1 MNSTFFSRQKAL
13 SRCQLQPAWKAPG
26 QDACSDLRFCERRR
40 YGLGQMLFGFLL
52 VALTAYVPAQESE
65 ELLEP
70 ERAFAFSAKVVS
82 ADQIAVTWQIAPG
95 YYMYA
100 DKFHFESDPQGV
112 ALGEITFPPTK
123 IKRDEFFGDVEI
135 LEGSAQI
142 MLELERTAEDT
153 GQVNLTARGQGCNEP
168 VGVCYPPM
176 THTLALNLLTPSGTA
191 QQPLASTHVN
201 SVTDLRQ
208 LLGVATNEP
217 EFLDVDEAFHLDI
230 KANGPQTLSAHFTI
244 APGYYLYQDKLS
256 FLSVGNP
263 ALADYNLPGGKT
275 KHDPYF
281 GDVAIYSADFAV
293 DLALA
298 RGAGSKEM
306 RVDASYQGCA
316 EKGIC
321 YPPVSK
327 SFTIALGQLISDAV
341 AATPTAAPVPE
352 SADDTISGSALA
364 GYLGVAFGTGL
375 LLSFTPCVLPLIP
388 ILLGSVVGQS
398 GGGRLRGATLSVV
411 YVLGTTVTYAAI
423 GAVAGATGDQL
434 QAYFQ
439 NIWAIGTI
447 ALILALMALSMF
459 GLYNVQLPS
468 ALQSR
473 LSASSQRLG
482 GSASMIFVL
491 GALSALI
498 VGACVS
504 PLLISVLSIAIL
516 HGDPWLGAALMSAL
530 ALGMGVILIAAG
542 AGAGYLIPRN
552 GLWMERVKQ
561 IFGVM
566 LLGVAI
572 YLLGAVPDVP
582 VLLLWAALFIITAVY
597 LGATRALPQQASGWQ
612 ILFKGMGTV
621 LLVWGVLAMIGG
633 FSGNRNILAPVSLE
647 SFGNRGLLQSEATI
661 TTAHFTQI
669 DSLSTLGNALKSAN
683 ASGHKV
689 LLDFYADWCTDCI
702 RMEEST
708 FRDPGVTAAL
718 ADYRLL
724 QVDITD
730 PDDPKTSAIK
740 KRYGV
745 FGPPA
750 MLFFNA
756 NGDENTAQRLYGY
769 TGPQAFVA
777 LLKTL

>member
-1 MNSTFFSRQKAL
+1 MNSTFFSRQRALFRRQLLPVWKAL
-13 SRCQLQPAWKAPG
+13 G
-26 QDACSDLRFCERRR
+26 QGVCSGLRFCEGRH
-40 YGLGQMLFGFLL
+40 YGLGQMLIGFLL
-52 VALTAYVPAQESE
+52 VALAAHVPAQESE

-112 ALGEITFPPTK
+112 ALGEIIFPPTK

-135 LEGSAQI
+135 LEGSARI
-142 MLELERTAEDT
+142 MLGLERTAEDT

-191 QQPLASTHVN
+191 QQPLASTTVN

-208 LLGVATNEP
+208 LLGVAANEP
-217 EFLDVDEAFHLDI
+217 EFLDVDEAFRLDI

-298 RGAGSKEM
+298 GGAGSKEM
-306 RVDASYQGCA
+306 RVDVNYQGCA

-321 YPPVSK
+321 YPPVKK
-327 SFTIALGQLISDAV
+327 SFTIALPQLISDAV

-447 ALILALMALSMF
+447 ALILSLMALSMF

-473 LSASSQRLG
+473 LSTSSQRLG
-482 GSASMIFVL
+482 GSAGMIFVL

-561 IFGVM
+561 VFGVM

-597 LGATRALPQQASGWQ
+597 LGATRALPEQASGWQ

-633 FSGNRNILAPVSLE
+633 FSGNRNILAPVSLK
-647 SFGNRGLLQSEATI
+647 SLGSRGLLQSEATI
-661 TTAHFTQI
+661 TTAHFTQV
-669 DSLSTLGNALKSAN
+669 DSLSTLDNALKSAN

-708 FRDPGVTAAL
+708 FRDPGVAAAL
-718 ADYRLL
+718 AGYRLL
-724 QVDITD
+724 QVDVTD

-750 MLFFNA
+750 ILFFNA

-769 TGPQAFVA
+769 KGAQAFVA

>member
-13 SRCQLQPAWKAPG
+13 SRRQLQPAWKTPG
-26 QDACSDLRFCERRR
+26 QDACSGLRFCEGRR

-52 VALTAYVPAQESE
+52 VALTAHVPAQESE

-112 ALGEITFPPTK
+112 ALGEIIFPPTK

-135 LEGSAQI
+135 LEGSARI

-176 THTLALNLLTPSGTA
+176 THTLALNLLASSGTA
-191 QQPLASTHVN
+191 QQPLASTNVN

-352 SADDTISGSALA
+352 SADDAISGSALA

-468 ALQSR
+468 VLQSR

-582 VLLLWAALFIITAVY
+582 VLLMWAALFIITAVY

-612 ILFKGMGTV
+612 MLFKGMGTV

-647 SFGNRGLLQSEATI
+647 SLGSRGLLPSDATI
-661 TTAHFTQI
+661 TTVHFTQI

-724 QVDITD
+724 QVDVTD

>member
-1 MNSTFFSRQKAL
+1 MNSTFFSRQSAFF
-13 SRCQLQPAWKAPG
+13 RRQLQPAWKATG
-26 QDACSDLRFCERRR
+26 QDACSGLRFCEGRR
-40 YGLGQMLFGFLL
+40 YGLGQMLIGFLL
-52 VALTAYVPAQESE
+52 IALTTYIPAQEFE
-65 ELLEP
+65 DLLEP

-100 DKFHFESDPQGV
+100 DKFHFESDLQGV
-112 ALGEITFPPTK
+112 ALGEIIFPPTK

-135 LEGSAQI
+135 LEGTARI

-176 THTLALNLLTPSGTA
+176 THTLALTLLTPSEMA
-191 QQPLASTHVN
+191 QPLASTTVN

-208 LLGVATNEP
+208 LLGAATNEP
-217 EFLDVDEAFHLDI
+217 EFLNVDEAFHLDI
-230 KANGPQTLSAHFTI
+230 KANGPQTLSARFTI

-275 KHDPYF
+275 KNDPYF
-281 GDVAIYSADFAV
+281 GDVSIYSADFAV

-298 RGAGSKEM
+298 RGAGSQEI

-327 SFTIALGQLISDAV
+327 SFTIALPQLISDAV
-341 AATPTAAPVPE
+341 AATPTAAPLPE
-352 SADDTISGSALA
+352 SADDAISGSALA
-364 GYLGVAFGTGL
+364 GYLAVAFGTGL

-447 ALILALMALSMF
+447 ALILVLMALSMF

-468 ALQSR
+468 ALQTR
-473 LSASSQRLG
+473 LSVSSQRLG
-482 GSASMIFVL
+482 GSAGMIFVL

-542 AGAGYLIPRN
+542 AGASYLIPRN

-572 YLLGAVPDVP
+572 YLLGVVPDVP

-597 LGATRALPQQASGWQ
+597 LGATRALPEQASGLQ

-647 SFGNRGLLQSEATI
+647 SLGSRGLLQSEATI
-661 TTAHFTQI
+661 TTAHFTQV
-669 DSLSTLGNALKSAN
+669 DSLSALDNALMSAN
-683 ASGHKV
+683 VSGHKV

-708 FRDPGVTAAL
+708 FRDPGVIAAL
-718 ADYRLL
+718 AGYRLL
-724 QVDITD
+724 QVDVTD
-730 PDDPKTSAIK
+730 PDDPKTNAIK

-769 TGPQAFVA
+769 KGAEGLVA